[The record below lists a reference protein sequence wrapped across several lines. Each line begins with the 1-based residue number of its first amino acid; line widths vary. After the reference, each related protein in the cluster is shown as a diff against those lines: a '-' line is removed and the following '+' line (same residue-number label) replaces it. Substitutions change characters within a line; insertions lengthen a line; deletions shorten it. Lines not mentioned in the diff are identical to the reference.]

1 MIPATSV
8 LYHLFHEPLGH
19 GLPIP
24 DVLRFC
30 WYVLKPLHAGDD
42 ALTNN
47 TDVVL
52 GIANVY
58 YSSSPRLETTTGIN
72 VVTSYNSICLSLNVL
87 LTLMIVIRLIVH
99 MRNVRKA
106 TKTLDGSSGLHTA
119 VAAVVTML
127 IESYALYAGIL
138 LAYTI
143 PYAMNSNVDVVFP
156 GVLCPLH
163 VCVVF
168 IICDALLVLLSNH
181 GCAQVIAPYLIAL
194 RVAKRRALTSETI
207 SGTAG
212 SIRFRSRGSTNGDGT
227 LAYGDCTDTT
237 EVNDETVGEIV
248 TWDENAIEELPL

>member
-1 MIPATSV
+1 M
-8 LYHLFHEPLGH
+8 LCHLFQEPLGH

-30 WYVLKPLHAGDD
+30 WYALKSLHAGDD
-42 ALTNN
+42 TLTNT

-52 GIANVY
+52 GIPNVY
-58 YSSSPRLETTTGIN
+58 YSSSPRLESTTGIN

-106 TKTLDGSSGLHTA
+106 TETLDGSSGLHTA
-119 VAAVVTML
+119 VGAVVTML
-127 IESYALYAGIL
+127 IESYALYAGIF
-138 LAYTI
+138 LAYII
-143 PYAMNSNVDVVFP
+143 PFAMNNEVEVFFP
-156 GVLCPLH
+156 GVLCCLQ

-168 IICDALLVLLSNH
+168 TICDAVLVALSNH
-181 GCAQVIAPYLIAL
+181 GCTQVIAPYLITL
-194 RVAKRRALTSETI
+194 RVARRRAITSETI